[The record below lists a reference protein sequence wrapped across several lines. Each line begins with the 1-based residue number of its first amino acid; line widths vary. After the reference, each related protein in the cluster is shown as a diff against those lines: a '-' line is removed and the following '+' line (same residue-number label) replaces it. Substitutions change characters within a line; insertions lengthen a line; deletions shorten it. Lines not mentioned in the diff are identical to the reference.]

1 MIEEENSRILKNKK
15 RNLIILIVILVILF
29 IGYGISISST
39 AEGREKKIIS
49 YLEKNTI
56 HNLKLLK

>member
-1 MIEEENSRILKNKK
+1 MSIKYEFFIED
-15 RNLIILIVILVILF
+15 LF

-39 AEGREKKIIS
+39 DEGREKKIIS